1 VPTTRRSHD
10 VRAAVWLDR
19 KVVDFDGSDMMG
31 DPGSVEGAGELA
43 DRSLPPR
50 SLIVT
55 VVGLYV
61 REFGGWVGVSSLIR
75 LLEPVG
81 VDAPAVRS
89 AVSRLKR
96 RGILVAEKR
105 DTTAGYALSAVARDI
120 LAIGDR
126 RIFDRP
132 AAVGEDWTMVVF
144 SVPESE
150 RHNRHAL
157 RTRLAGLGFGNVTSG
172 VWIAPTHLAAD
183 CARALA
189 VDGLDA
195 YADLFVGAR
204 LDSAELAARVSQWW
218 DLDALGAAYARFFTQ
233 FEELRERWNE
243 ASPAQDPGEAFA
255 DYIRVLTAWR
265 RLPYRD
271 PGLPAHLLPRPWP
284 GERATALFAD
294 LRALLEKPAHT
305 FVDNV

>member
-1 VPTTRRSHD
+1 MT
-10 VRAAVWLDR
+10 VWLDR
-19 KVVDFDGSDMMG
+19 LVVDFDGSDMMG
-31 DPGSVEGAGELA
+31 DADSGDGAAELT

-61 REFGGWVGVSSLIR
+61 REFGGWVSVSSLIR

-105 DTTAGYALSAVARDI
+105 GTTAGYALSTVARDI
-120 LAIGDR
+120 LTIGDR
-126 RIFDRP
+126 RIFARP
-132 AAVGEDWTMVVF
+132 AAVEEDWTMVVF

-150 RHNRHAL
+150 RRNRHAL
-157 RTRLAGLGFGNVTSG
+157 RTRLAGLGFANVTSG
-172 VWIAPTHLAAD
+172 VWIAPTHLADD
-183 CARALA
+183 CATALA
-189 VDGLDA
+189 ADGLDA
-195 YADLFVGAR
+195 YADVFVGAR
-204 LDSAELAARVSQWW
+204 LRSEDLSTRVSQWW
-218 DLDALGAAYARFFTQ
+218 DLDALGAAYARFVTQ

-271 PGLPAHLLPRPWP
+271 PGLPAHLLPQPWP

-305 FVDNV
+305 FVDRV

>member
-1 VPTTRRSHD
+1 M
-10 VRAAVWLDR
+10 
-19 KVVDFDGSDMMG
+19 VDFDGSDVLG
-31 DPGSVEGAGELA
+31 DADSGDGAADLT

-61 REFGGWVGVSSLIR
+61 REFGGWVSVSSLIR
-75 LLEPVG
+75 LMEPVG

-105 DTTAGYALSAVARDI
+105 GTTAGYALSAVARDI

-126 RIFDRP
+126 RIFARP
-132 AAVGEDWTMVVF
+132 AAVDEDWTMVVF

-150 RHNRHAL
+150 RSSRHAL

-172 VWIAPTHLAAD
+172 VWIAPAHLADD
-183 CARALA
+183 CAQALA

-195 YADLFVGAR
+195 YADVFVGAR
-204 LDSAELAARVSQWW
+204 LAYADLSVRVLQWW
-218 DLDALGAAYARFFTQ
+218 DLEALGAAYSRFFVQ
-233 FEELRERWNE
+233 FEVLRETWTD
-243 ASPAQDPGEAFA
+243 ASPAEHPGEAFA
-255 DYIRVLTAWR
+255 DYIRALTAWR

-271 PGLPAHLLPRPWP
+271 PGLPAHLLPQPWP

-294 LRALLEKPAHT
+294 LRELLEKPAHT
-305 FVDNV
+305 FVDRV

>member
-1 VPTTRRSHD
+1 M
-10 VRAAVWLDR
+10 
-19 KVVDFDGSDMMG
+19 VDFDGSDVLGEADSG
-31 DPGSVEGAGELA
+31 DGAADLT

-61 REFGGWVGVSSLIR
+61 REFGGWVSVSSLIR
-75 LLEPVG
+75 LMEPVG

-105 DTTAGYALSAVARDI
+105 GTTAGYALSAVARDI

-126 RIFDRP
+126 RIFGRP
-132 AAVGEDWTMVVF
+132 AAVDEDWTMVVF

-150 RHNRHAL
+150 RRNRHAL

-183 CARALA
+183 CATALA
-189 VDGLDA
+189 ADGLGA
-195 YADLFVGAR
+195 YADIFAGAR
-204 LDSAELAARVSQWW
+204 LESADLAVRVSQWW
-218 DLDALGAAYARFFTQ
+218 DLDALGAGYAQFFTQ
-233 FEELRERWNE
+233 FEVLRETWNE
-243 ASPAQDPGEAFA
+243 ASPAKDPGEAFA

-271 PGLPAHLLPRPWP
+271 PGLPAHLLPRSWP
-284 GERATALFAD
+284 GERAATLFAD

-305 FVDNV
+305 YVDRV

>member
-1 VPTTRRSHD
+1 M
-10 VRAAVWLDR
+10 
-19 KVVDFDGSDMMG
+19 VDFDGSDMMG
-31 DPGSVEGAGELA
+31 DVDSVDGAEDLA

-61 REFGGWVGVSSLIR
+61 REFGGWVSVSSLIR

-105 DTTAGYALSAVARDI
+105 GTTAGYALSDVAQDI

-126 RIFDRP
+126 RIFARP
-132 AAVGEDWTMVVF
+132 VAIEEDWTMVVF

-150 RHNRHAL
+150 RRSRHAL
-157 RTRLAGLGFGNVTSG
+157 RTRLSGLGFGNVTSG
-172 VWIAPTHLAAD
+172 VWIAPAHLAQD
-183 CARALA
+183 CATALA
-189 VDGLDA
+189 GDGLDA
-195 YADLFVGAR
+195 YADVFVGAH
-204 LDSAELAARVSQWW
+204 LASGDIARQVSQWW
-218 DLDALGAAYARFFTQ
+218 DLEALGAAYVRFFAQ
-233 FEELRERWNE
+233 YEALRETWNE
-243 ASPAQDPGEAFA
+243 ASPAEHPGAAFA
-255 DYIRVLTAWR
+255 DYVRVLTAWR

-271 PGLPAHLLPRPWP
+271 PGLPAHLLPQPWP

-294 LRALLEKPAHT
+294 LRALLERPAHS
-305 FVDNV
+305 FVDQV